1 MLSYVTP
8 TLAAGRRIAREPS
21 AMLEA
26 RFPKGRYRARS
37 VVNQT
42 LFEVPSSPMTGILRA
57 VLSMSAL
64 NALSRA
70 TGYLRAMVMAA
81 VLGTGAVANAYGV
94 SNGIANLIYELFLG
108 GILYSAF
115 VPLLIERMT
124 KHGEED
130 ARHLTNA
137 ILTVVLPLL
146 AAVAVLGIVFA
157 EPLVDL
163 MTRFQPSTGLSE
175 EGAQLS
181 PEEAQRAAELS
192 VFFFRFFVV
201 YIVFFGLLSVLTGV
215 LNAHRRFFLPA
226 FTPVLNN
233 LITMALFLG
242 YALFAPDNPE
252 AALYL
257 LAATTLS
264 VALMALVLVPSAWRL
279 GYRPRPDFGHPAL
292 LPAARLALPVLV
304 FTAGSLGVQY
314 VGGTLLASSFAA
326 VPQLYFAFTVFS
338 LPYGIF
344 VVAIET
350 ATMPELSERHASGD
364 EEGYRDTLSF
374 GLRTMAFII
383 VPSSVGL
390 VALATP
396 IVGLLYERGE
406 FGPQDTDL
414 VANILAA
421 YSVGL
426 LAYAGYFLLVRA
438 FYSRQ
443 NTRMPALLNICLFGL
458 YAPVAYALSSA
469 VGVVGLALALSAV
482 NAVFALL
489 CLAAM
494 RWKIGQIGGRRLL
507 RSLTRILVAGAIM
520 YTVAW
525 GGVALLGNGTGLLD
539 RALILTGVGGASL
552 AVYLGVAYLLGAE
565 ELKSVVALVRRRV

>member
-1 MLSYVTP
+1 MV
-8 TLAAGRRIAREPS
+8 
-21 AMLEA
+21 
-26 RFPKGRYRARS
+26 S
-37 VVNQT
+37 VVKQT
-42 LFEVPSSPMTGILRA
+42 LFEVPSYPMTGILRA

-81 VLGTGAVANAYGV
+81 VLGTGVVANAYGV

-115 VPLLIERMT
+115 VPLLIERIT

-137 ILTVVLPLL
+137 ILTLVLPLL

-181 PEEAQRAAELS
+181 SEEAQRAAELS

-279 GYRPRPDFGHPAL
+279 GYRPRPVFGHPAL

-326 VPQLYFAFTVFS
+326 VPQLYFAFTIFS

-350 ATMPELSERHASGD
+350 ATMPELSERYANGD

-374 GLRTMAFII
+374 GLRTMAFVI

-390 VALATP
+390 VAFATP

-406 FGPQDTDL
+406 FGPQDTEL

-458 YAPVAYALSSA
+458 YAPVAYALSGA
-469 VGVVGLALALSAV
+469 LGVVGLALALSAV

-489 CLAAM
+489 CLAAI
-494 RWKIGQIGGRRLL
+494 RWEIGQIGGRRLL
-507 RSLTRILVAGAIM
+507 RSLARILIAGAVM
-520 YTVAW
+520 YAVAW
-525 GGVALLGNGTGLLD
+525 GGVALLGSGDTGLLD

-552 AVYLGVAYLLGAE
+552 VVYLGVAYLLGAE
-565 ELKSVVALVRRRV
+565 ELKSVVALIRKRV

>member
-1 MLSYVTP
+1 
-8 TLAAGRRIAREPS
+8 
-21 AMLEA
+21 
-26 RFPKGRYRARS
+26 
-37 VVNQT
+37 
-42 LFEVPSSPMTGILRA
+42 
-57 VLSMSAL
+57 
-64 NALSRA
+64 
-70 TGYLRAMVMAA
+70 
-81 VLGTGAVANAYGV
+81 
-94 SNGIANLIYELFLG
+94 
-108 GILYSAF
+108 
-115 VPLLIERMT
+115 
-124 KHGEED
+124 
-130 ARHLTNA
+130 
-137 ILTVVLPLL
+137 
-146 AAVAVLGIVFA
+146 
-157 EPLVDL
+157 

-181 PEEAQRAAELS
+181 SEEAQRAAELS
-192 VFFFRFFVV
+192 VFFFRFFVI

-264 VALMALVLVPSAWRL
+264 VALTALVLVPSAWRL
-279 GYRPRPDFGHPAL
+279 GYRPRPVFGHPAL

-344 VVAIET
+344 VIAIET
-350 ATMPELSERHASGD
+350 ATMPELSERYASGD

-406 FGPQDTDL
+406 SARRTRQL

-426 LAYAGYFLLVRA
+426 PRLRGVLPPGAGP
-438 FYSRQ
+438 S
-443 NTRMPALLNICLFGL
+443 TRGKHEDAGLLNICLFGL
-458 YAPVAYALSSA
+458 YAPVAYALS
-469 VGVVGLALALSAV
+469 GALG
-482 NAVFALL
+482 
-489 CLAAM
+489 C
-494 RWKIGQIGGRRLL
+494 RR
-507 RSLTRILVAGAIM
+507 
-520 YTVAW
+520 
-525 GGVALLGNGTGLLD
+525 
-539 RALILTGVGGASL
+539 TGVGATRRSTPSSLCCAS
-552 AVYLGVAYLLGAE
+552 
-565 ELKSVVALVRRRV
+565 RR